1 MTEHALSAVEQS
13 GGNPYVAWV
22 RSVYNYVRGA
32 GLPPDPRGIVTPA
45 DIAFEGRNTGG
56 VLGTI
61 AWRLRGREVLS
72 DADRQAQEIQ
82 TAALLNLRPAAQLT
96 REPVP
101 IPVSVPGPPTPP
113 GPTPTVPPE
122 IAPRPVQAPARS
134 DLEEFARLLGMAN
147 GFGDIGNILGE
158 LSGLVGN
165 VGNAFGRPAQAFPMA
180 FSALPPAVRAIGG
193 AVGGGVVGAGVAG
206 LLGGGGGG
214 APTALQRIKADSGRN
229 VTRKTV
235 IRMARTC
242 GLEMTAQILNTDVTL
257 ICEVVSKGMPR
268 RGRGISSRD
277 MSRTRSTL
285 GKLNSMQRSLSGLC
299 PTPRRRRTK

>member
-1 MTEHALSAVEQS
+1 MTEHALDAIEQS
-13 GGNPYVAWV
+13 GGNPYVAWA
-22 RSVYNYVRGA
+22 RSVYNYIA
-32 GLPPDPRGIVTPA
+32 GPGIAPDPRGVVTPA
-45 DIAFEGRNTGG
+45 DIAFESRNTGG

-61 AWRLRGREVLS
+61 AWRLRGRTVLS
-72 DADRQAQEIQ
+72 DAERQADEIQ
-82 TAALLNLRPAAQLT
+82 TAALLSLRPAAQLT

-101 IPVSVPGPPTPP
+101 VPIPIPGPATPP

-122 IAPRPVQAPARS
+122 SAPGPVQAPARS
-134 DLEEFARLLGMAN
+134 ELEEFARLLGMAN

-193 AVGGGVVGAGVAG
+193 AVGGGVVGAGVTS
-206 LLGGGGGG
+206 LFTGGGGNG
-214 APTALQRIKADSGRN
+214 TALQRIKADSGRN

-242 GLEMTAQILNTDVTL
+242 GLEMTSQILNTDVTL

-299 PTPRRRRTK
+299 PTPRRRRSK

>member
-45 DIAFEGRNTGG
+45 DIAFESRNTGG

-61 AWRLRGREVLS
+61 AWRLRGRTVLT
-72 DADRQAQEIQ
+72 DAERQADEIQ
-82 TAALLNLRPAAQLT
+82 TAALLSLRPAAQIT

-101 IPVSVPGPPTPP
+101 IPVSVPGPVTPPSPTPP
-113 GPTPTVPPE
+113 GSPETP
-122 IAPRPVQAPARS
+122 PRPVQTPARS
-134 DLEEFARLLGMAN
+134 QLEEFARLFGMAN

-193 AVGGGVVGAGVAG
+193 AVGGGVVGAGITG
-206 LLGGGGGG
+206 FLGGNGGNG
-214 APTALQRIKADSGRN
+214 TALQRIKADSQRN
-229 VTRKTV
+229 VTRRTV

-285 GKLNSMQRSLSGLC
+285 GKLNSMQRSLTGLC
-299 PTPRRRRTK
+299 PTPRRRRSK

>member
-1 MTEHALSAVEQS
+1 MTEHAELEATNFPITPWAGFIRGIQDFIAGS
-13 GGNPYVAWV
+13 GPV
-22 RSVYNYVRGA
+22 
-32 GLPPDPRGIVTPA
+32 DPRGVVTPA
-45 DIAFEGRNTGG
+45 DIAFEQRNTRG

-61 AWRLRGREVLS
+61 AWRLRGRRELS
-72 DADRQAQEIQ
+72 DAERAADEIQ
-82 TAALLNLRPAAQLT
+82 TAALLSLRPAAQLT

-101 IPVSVPGPPTPP
+101 VRVPVVGATSPP
-113 GPTPTVPPE
+113 GTTPSVTPE
-122 IAPRPVQAPARS
+122 TAPGPVQAPARS

-165 VGNAFGRPAQAFPMA
+165 VGGVFGRQAQAFPMA

-193 AVGGGVVGAGVAG
+193 AVGGGVVGAGITG
-206 LLGGGGGG
+206 LLGGNGG
-214 APTALQRIKADSGRN
+214 APTPLQRIKADSGRN
-229 VTRKTV
+229 VSRKTV

-242 GLEMTAQILNTDVTL
+242 GLEMTAQILSTDVTL

-299 PTPRRRRTK
+299 PTPRRRRSK